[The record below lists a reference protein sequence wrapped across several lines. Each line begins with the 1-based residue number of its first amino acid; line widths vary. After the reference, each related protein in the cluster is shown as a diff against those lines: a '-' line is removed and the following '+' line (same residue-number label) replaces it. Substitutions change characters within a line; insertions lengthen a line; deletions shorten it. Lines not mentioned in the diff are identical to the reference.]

1 MIKNIIVI
9 HLINHIVVMVT
20 ATAKKMEVIVVP
32 IALAIKKNV
41 KT

>member
-1 MIKNIIVI
+1 MVI
-9 HLINHIVVMVT
+9 

-32 IALAIKKNV
+32 IALAIKKNL

>member
-1 MIKNIIVI
+1 
-9 HLINHIVVMVT
+9 MVT
-20 ATAKKMEVIVVP
+20 ATAKKMEAIVVP

>member
-1 MIKNIIVI
+1 
-9 HLINHIVVMVT
+9 MVT